1 MWILNVE
8 FSASTWN
15 FLSLVILSAIF
26 NVRVLGFSMY
36 FCLKNNKDLLFI
48 YLFIYLFIDISILHL
63 RATVV
68 KLFTKSTNNRG
79 PRIDPWGTPTQIESA
94 SEKAPWNSKT

>member
-48 YLFIYLFIDISILHL
+48 YLFIYLH
-63 RATVV
+63 
-68 KLFTKSTNNRG
+68 
-79 PRIDPWGTPTQIESA
+79 
-94 SEKAPWNSKT
+94 

>member
-48 YLFIYLFIDISILHL
+48 YLFIYLFTLAYYTCGQRWLNCSQKAQITEDRGSILGAH
-63 RATVV
+63 RH
-68 KLFTKSTNNRG
+68 K
-79 PRIDPWGTPTQIESA
+79 
-94 SEKAPWNSKT
+94 